1 MGACKDRFDLF
12 DGEVMPLD
20 VEDVVI
26 ISVEPRNNQTT
37 MVAYCIYNS
46 LLDEAVGAIPEV
58 LVTSNG
64 LGPVQA

>member
-46 LLDEAVGAIPEV
+46 LLDGLWAPFREF
-58 LVTSNG
+58 LVTLARRAG
-64 LGPVQA
+64 L